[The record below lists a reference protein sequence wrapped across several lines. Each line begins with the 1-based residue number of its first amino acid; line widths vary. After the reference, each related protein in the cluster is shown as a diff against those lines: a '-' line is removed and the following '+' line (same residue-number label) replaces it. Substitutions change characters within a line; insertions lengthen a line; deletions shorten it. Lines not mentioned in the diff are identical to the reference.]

1 MICEDQLLNDWQLDR
16 IVRKHTAFNS
26 IESMRKSMREHG
38 YVPTLRSDRPSW
50 FEGTDVEWI
59 DSNYRHDL
67 KNLRDHLQ
75 SECKLDVYP
84 ESNWW
89 TYDAYKENGIEY
101 SFKLSD
107 MKMSDLYECIR
118 RRKRNVVRRE
128 IHKDY
133 RRLAFT
139 GSGCTILALGK
150 EGRLK
155 LDDPCYI
162 DGLPT
167 RKLLKEMAEDNKYQG
182 CTHLCVEA
190 NVMVKADWEGI
201 TLAERW
207 EYAESTDSYW
217 WVNILVD

>member
-118 RRKRNVVRRE
+118 RRKRNVVKRE
-128 IHKDY
+128 FDKEN

-139 GSGCTILALGK
+139 DSGCTILALGK
-150 EGRLK
+150 DGRLDC
-155 LDDPCYI
+155 DDPWYI

-167 RKLLKEMAEDNKYQG
+167 RKLLEQMAEANKDQG
-182 CTHLCVEA
+182 CTHLCVESM
-190 NVMVKADWEGI
+190 VRVKADWEGI

-207 EYAESTDSYW
+207 EHAEPTGIYW
-217 WVNILVD
+217 GVNILVD